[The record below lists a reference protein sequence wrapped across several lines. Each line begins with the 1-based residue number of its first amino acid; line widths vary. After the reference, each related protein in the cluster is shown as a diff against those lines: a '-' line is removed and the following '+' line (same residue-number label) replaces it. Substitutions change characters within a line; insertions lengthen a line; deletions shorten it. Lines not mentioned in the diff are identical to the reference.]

1 MPKPSEW
8 DVVATE
14 EIGPWDVVETV
25 PFGLVEPGQTA
36 PLPESRETKQ
46 SPFSFSD
53 IARKFGRGALDV
65 MPEAGMLA
73 GDAVGT
79 FYGGKAMGPLGSAVG
94 GFTME
99 GARQGIEQG
108 ILGTEEFPG
117 FGENLGA
124 MWDKGKEAFVGDVA
138 GAGIFKGLGVVA
150 KPAQLTKTGRMY
162 LDSDEIKRATELIEK
177 HNLPISPAALVAN
190 QKGGLPIKVAQALS
204 DYTPAGMMWNA
215 HKRAQLTDA
224 VAYMSKGVTDDMPGA
239 GMSQFDV
246 GAQVFEDLARIRKTS
261 FAEATAGYEPFKRA
275 LGTDPRPMEST
286 RAALQNVRDTVQ
298 GKAAKEYADEWL
310 GKIADGG
317 MTPDQIYEFQ
327 KGIWK
332 ASRKA
337 KSTEM
342 GAALWNGLKA
352 DLSES
357 EMLLLEAAKDKW
369 KLVFEFKDNPTLKAL
384 MRKSNDPEKVVLNL
398 FRSGNLEEVNTL
410 RKAMDPE
417 VFDIAKTRFVE
428 NLLEAG
434 QKPGEFDGGQFLK
447 MFKKYEKQLKN
458 VLEEDEFANVS
469 QFSEIVEASQW
480 DMKMVKRGPAD
491 KFGLPLA
498 GTGAIAYEITKN
510 PAKGLAVMGSNWL
523 FAKSLMNPTGVV
535 RKFLT
540 TGLEPSAI
548 LEPMAKVGAMNAVEG
563 EPGPGFYHR
572 MKAQSYRNADPDEIS
587 NRYRDYEKPPPE
599 QGGLNLRNLF
609 VREPTEYEKNP
620 RKTNPFFPFMR

>member
-79 FYGGKAMGPLGSAVG
+79 FYGGQAMGPLASAVG

-177 HNLPISPAALVAN
+177 HNLPISPAALVAH
-190 QKGGLPIKVAQALS
+190 QKGGLPIKVAQALA
-204 DYTPAGMMWNA
+204 DFTPPGMMHAA
-215 HKRAQLTDA
+215 HKRTQLMDA
-224 VAYMSKGVTDDMPGA
+224 LQDMRTRLTEGMPGTA
-239 GMSQFDV
+239 DDRV
-246 GAQVFEDLARIRKTS
+246 GVGTELLEDLDRIARGTKDAKAELYRVWARGMGEDPVTVPNLFDALHDVLHTTDNNETRKW
-261 FAEATAGYEPFKRA
+261 AGAWVNKIEGAGLSERGTLMPNEINELRMQIWNKLPYNKTESGHAVMGA
-275 LGTDPRPMEST
+275 LKGDLPSDGA
-286 RAALQNVRDTVQ
+286 RAALDVANENFQLI
-298 GKAAKEYADEWL
+298 KAFEDNSKL
-310 GKIADGG
+310 K
-317 MTPDQIYEFQ
+317 
-327 KGIWK
+327 K
-332 ASRKA
+332 
-337 KSTEM
+337 
-342 GAALWNGLKA
+342 LLGLKKA
-352 DLSES
+352 
-357 EMLLLEAAKDKW
+357 EM
-369 KLVFEFKDNPTLKAL
+369 
-384 MRKSNDPEKVVLNL
+384 PEKAIRTL
-398 FRSGNLEEVNTL
+398 FRSGNLEQVRLLQRE
-410 RKAMDPE
+410 MDPE
-417 VFDIAKTRFVE
+417 VWQVAKGRFLQ
-428 NLLEAG
+428 NMLEAE
-434 QKPGEFDGGQFLK
+434 QKQGEFDPSKFLK
-447 MFKKYEKQLKN
+447 YYKNYEKQFKN
-458 VLEEDEFANVS
+458 V
-469 QFSEIVEASQW
+469 FSEQESANISTFAEIIELSMY
-480 DMKMVKRGPAD
+480 DIKRVARNPAA
-491 KFGLPLA
+491 KFG
-498 GTGAIAYEITKN
+498 I
-510 PAKGLAVMGSNWL
+510 PALGGGLAVLEIVKSGGLSGWTGAALGSSWL
-523 FAKSLMNPTGVV
+523 MAKSLMNPKGKV
-535 RKFLT
+535 RRLLT

-563 EPGPGFYHR
+563 EVGPGFYHR
-572 MKAQSYRNADPDEIS
+572 MKAMGHRSATPDELS
-587 NRYRDYEKPPPE
+587 DRVRRHEKPPS
-599 QGGLNLRNLF
+599 
-609 VREPTEYEKNP
+609 
-620 RKTNPFFPFMR
+620 